1 MNKLE
6 KIVEAGVVKV
16 RVLGAPGKPSHPLMS
31 GNGQFFI
38 NAGAAAAAFCCSVP
52 TINNKVKSGHPVKG
66 QLIWFASEQEVDAFI
81 STELSSPSVP
91 VIKPHFAPTK
101 PWEGKLNRSDGS
113 ITITRRLSGFGEVPP
128 ENVNYINWDTSDGT

>member
-16 RVLGAPGKPSHPLMS
+16 RVLGAQGKPSHPLMS
-31 GNGQFFI
+31 SNGQFFI

-66 QLIWFASEQEVDAFI
+66 QLIRPATEQEVDAFI
-81 STELSSPSVP
+81 STELSSPSIP
-91 VIKPHFAPTK
+91 VVKPHFAPTK
-101 PWEGKLNRSDGS
+101 LWEGKVHSDGS
-113 ITITRRLSGFGEVPP
+113 ITITRRLSGIGEVPRDIL
-128 ENVNYINWDTSDGT
+128 NDIIWNTSAGT